1 MTPARCAW
9 AGADPLM
16 VAYHD
21 AEWGVPCADER
32 RLFEFL
38 ILETAQ
44 AGLSWRT
51 ILQRRDGYRRAFAGF
66 DAAQVAAFGETDR
79 ARLLSDTS
87 IIRNRL
93 KIEAAIQNARQVL
106 QIQQAFGGFARYL
119 WRFVDGHPRVGRWAS
134 APLVPTTTAESM
146 ALSADLRRR
155 GFRFVGPTICY
166 AYMQAMGLVNDH
178 ERDCFRCTTVPPP
191 VLP

>member
-21 AEWGVPCADER
+21 AEWGVPCTDER

-66 DAAQVAAFGETDR
+66 DAAQVAAFGEADR
-79 ARLLSDTS
+79 ARLLSDTA

-93 KIEAAIQNARQVL
+93 KIGAALQNARHVL

-119 WRFVDGHPRVGRWAS
+119 WRFVDGHPRVGRWAA
-134 APLVPTTTAESM
+134 APLVPTATAESM

-166 AYMQAMGLVNDH
+166 AYMQAVGLVNDH

-191 VLP
+191 SWP